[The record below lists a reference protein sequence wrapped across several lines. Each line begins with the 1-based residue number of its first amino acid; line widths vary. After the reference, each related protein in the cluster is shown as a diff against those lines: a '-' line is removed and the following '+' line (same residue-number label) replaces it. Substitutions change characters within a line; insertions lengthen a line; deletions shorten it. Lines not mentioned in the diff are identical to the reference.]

1 MNSRCNISQHWKPD
15 ASGPS
20 PIQSVG
26 VHLHALVIFY
36 VGYYVYTSDSMR
48 FHCSQKKV
56 RPAKVLLL
64 SFN

>member
-15 ASGPS
+15 ANGPS

-48 FHCSQKKV
+48 FHCSQKK
-56 RPAKVLLL
+56 
-64 SFN
+64 S